1 MAEIEIIKS
10 KINLKDIKSSFI
22 IKKLFTFLYE
32 KQKLLMII
40 YNKELQKMHL
50 INLEDYKKISGKFK
64 KGGKNGNEKEYII
77 NNINI

>member
-50 INLEDYKKISGKFK
+50 INIKK
-64 KGGKNGNEKEYII
+64 
-77 NNINI
+77 